1 VRARA
6 AVGLAGLAAAAVG
19 VGASSASASAAASAS
34 ASPSAAAGAAG
45 APPARVATALDVAV
59 GPANAAYGTLH
70 TAEGR
75 MRTDD
80 GMPLVARRI
89 SLQVRPYPF
98 TGRWHAVDHATT
110 DKHGA
115 FAFDDLELDRN
126 ADVRVVAFDGTT
138 SGIARAFTYPAFRKR
153 FKSLGHRRIRI
164 TQTYRTPPDV
174 RLRRSTLFYVGS
186 GTAVSATVTKRGS
199 TRRVRPGR
207 FESTVTVRL
216 PRAFRGNFRYA
227 TCFKYTKGSGMGD
240 PALGCPDRYTF

>member
-1 VRARA
+1 VRARRA
-6 AVGLAGLAAAAVG
+6 AGLAALAAAAAAVAAG
-19 VGASSASASAAASAS
+19 PTAS
-34 ASPSAAAGAAG
+34 AGAAG
-45 APPARVATALDVAV
+45 SPGARTAAALDVAV
-59 GPANAAYGTLH
+59 GPPNAAYGTLH
-70 TAEGR
+70 TATGR

-80 GMPLVARRI
+80 GTPLVARRI
-89 SLQVRPYPF
+89 SLQIRPYPF

-110 DKHGA
+110 DKHGE

-174 RLRRSTLFYVGS
+174 RLHRSTLFYVGS
-186 GTAVSATVTKRGS
+186 GTAVSAKLTKRGR
-199 TRRVRPGR
+199 TRRVKPGR

-216 PRAFRGNFRYA
+216 PRAFRGDFRYA